1 MRFQWKVRRTLAFSI
16 HELAIIVGKEITC
29 RDLVPIFNG
38 FLKDLDEVRIGVL
51 RHLSDFM
58 SLLTNEVRE
67 GYLEKIPEFL
77 STDNTRNW
85 RFREELALQLMQVLE
100 LFSPDDVHQYLV
112 PVVFE
117 LTEDKVSQVRHQAF
131 RVVSVQ
137 RFYCTEKF

>member
-1 MRFQWKVRRTLAFSI
+1 MAV
-16 HELAIIVGKEITC
+16 IVGKQITC

-38 FLKDLDEVRIGVL
+38 FLKDLDEVRVGVL
-51 RHLSDFM
+51 KHLSDFM
-58 SLLTNEVRE
+58 RLLTDEVRE

-100 LFSPDDVHQYLV
+100 LFPPQDVSQHLV
-112 PVVFE
+112 PVAFE
-117 LTEDKVSQVRHQAF
+117 LTDDKVSQVRHQAF

-137 RFYCTEKF
+137 YCI